1 MIAWREDMGLGIEGL
16 DEEHKALVN
25 LINDFDRCKSRK
37 SAYHVAQSV
46 LAQTKQYFQ
55 REEELQAA
63 FAYTNLPLHHSD
75 HDRIVKEMDILIT
88 GAFLDHRLNDH
99 AAILMMSEWMR
110 DLFIGHMLVH
120 DLKLRQAV
128 LAGEANH
135 TPFMPPHIASEASSQ
150 LSAAL

>member
-25 LINDFDRCKSRK
+25 LINDFDHCKSRK
-37 SAYHVAQSV
+37 AAYHVAQSV
-46 LAQTKQYFQ
+46 LVQTKHYFQ

-63 FAYTNLPLHHSD
+63 FAYANLPLHHSD

-99 AAILMMSEWMR
+99 AASLIMSEWMR
-110 DLFIGHMLVH
+110 DLVIGHMLVH
-120 DLKLRQAV
+120 DMKLRQAV
-128 LAGEANH
+128 RDH
-135 TPFMPPHIASEASSQ
+135 TAFMPPSLAPETGSQ